1 MRAKDRG
8 ISDAY
13 FEAVAPTYDEAKTE
27 ALKGIR
33 LSEREVRFKEGGC
46 GPEGVAVRAVSSHT
60 RLQEATKDLEIFIN
74 GMDVDAE
81 ISGREEAGLIFLN
94 VDGDALGFLIG
105 RGGSSLESIEYLLNI
120 IHNRRF
126 TPQRHIIIDI
136 GGYRSR
142 QLEFIEGLIL
152 RAVQHVANRGTPYV
166 FRPMSP
172 KERKLTHLLL
182 RKYPGHVSI
191 SVGEGENRRIEIHQA
206 EEKPPEESESLLDDE
221 PVELEPEPENSTED
235 FPDKWG
241 MDGEGSPLD

>member
-33 LSEREVRFKEGGC
+33 LSEREVRFNEGGC
-46 GPEGVAVRAVSSHT
+46 GPEGMAVRAVSFRT
-60 RLQEATKDLEIFIN
+60 RLQEATSDLEIFIK
-74 GMDVDAE
+74 GMDVDAK
-81 ISGREEAGLIFLN
+81 ISAREEAGLIFLSI
-94 VDGDALGFLIG
+94 DGDALGFLIG

-126 TPQRHIIIDI
+126 TPHRHIIIDI
-136 GGYRSR
+136 GNYRSR
-142 QLEFIEGLIL
+142 QLEFIDGLLL
-152 RAVQHVANRGTPYV
+152 RAVQHIANRGTPYE

-182 RKYPGHVSI
+182 KKYPGHVSI
-191 SVGEGENRRIEIHQA
+191 SVGEDEDRRVEIHPVK
-206 EEKPPEESESLLDDE
+206 EELIEESETFLEDE
-221 PVELEPEPENSTED
+221 PDDTEPDTPPED
-235 FPDKWG
+235 YPDKWG